1 MKDFIRSIIRKF
13 GYDINYFGR
22 FKILKH
28 LAIDMVLD
36 VGANQG
42 QYGKSLRR
50 GGYRGKI
57 ISFEPLNSAFS
68 QLKFCSKNDSLWQI
82 NNHALGDEN
91 TTSVINISSNSYS
104 SSILSMTDA
113 HVDLS
118 EESVYV
124 GEQAIVV
131 KTLDSIF
138 ENIIESNNNVFL
150 KIDTQGYEKK
160 VLLGAI
166 NSLKNISG
174 IQLEV
179 SLIEL
184 YKDEDLFLDMINFLD
199 SKGFKA
205 VSIESGFF
213 DSKTGFLLQSDLIFV
228 KKL

>member
-22 FKILKH
+22 FKILRH
-28 LAIDMVLD
+28 LAVDVVLD

-68 QLKFCSKNDSLWQI
+68 QLKSCSKNDSSWQI

-104 SSILSMTDA
+104 SSILDMTDA
-113 HVDLS
+113 HMDLE
-118 EESVYV
+118 EESAYV

-131 KTLDSIF
+131 KTLDSVF
-138 ENIIESNNNVFL
+138 ENIIESDNKVFL

-160 VLLGAI
+160 VLLGAF
-166 NSLKNISG
+166 NSLENIIG

-184 YKDEDLFLDMINFLD
+184 YKEEDLFLDMINFLD
-199 SKGFKA
+199 SKGFKTI
-205 VSIESGFF
+205 SIETGFF
-213 DSKTGFLLQSDLIFV
+213 DPKTGFLLQSDLIFV